1 MSRGKDKKERDERIK
16 RESQLTQSC
25 VCARERFFLKAH
37 HLLVSLLHKKKIAF
51 QMGKSHT
58 VREIIKMVRAEI
70 KKDRLNFKDKVEDQ
84 LDGKNLR
91 AAWQGIK

>member
-1 MSRGKDKKERDERIK
+1 
-16 RESQLTQSC
+16 
-25 VCARERFFLKAH
+25 
-37 HLLVSLLHKKKIAF
+37 
-51 QMGKSHT
+51 MGKSHT
-58 VREIIKMVRAEI
+58 VREIVKMVRAEI